1 MKRLLFILVG
11 SALLGLVTCFLLGF
25 LADWYGQ
32 TYIQSDED
40 ISNVYFVFLC
50 VLGLSIVIGGLAGN
64 LVHKKLIKHAGT
76 H

>member
-1 MKRLLFILVG
+1 MKRVLFILLG
-11 SALLGLVTCFLLGF
+11 SALLGLVTYFLLGF

-32 TYIQSDED
+32 THIQSDED

-64 LVHKKLIKHAGT
+64 LAHKKLTRHSST